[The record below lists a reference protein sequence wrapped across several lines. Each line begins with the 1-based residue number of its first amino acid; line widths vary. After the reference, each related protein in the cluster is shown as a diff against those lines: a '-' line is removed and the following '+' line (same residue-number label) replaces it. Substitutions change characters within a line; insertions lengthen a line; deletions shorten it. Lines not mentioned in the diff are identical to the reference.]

1 MKKKNEGITLIAL
14 VVTIIVLLI
23 LAGVSVSMLTG
34 QNGILTN
41 AAKAKENTDSA
52 SDLEYLQLK
61 ATASLMDYY
70 QGNDSVGEDEY
81 VLKKLAEDTE
91 NKITVNQTDKTL
103 EYNGKTYSIADIIG
117 NQSEKTKIENSNM
130 KQITVS
136 TVTAD
141 DTESKKLLSTGK
153 VRLVIE
159 ENDTSMRAA
168 IPNGFYY
175 VTGKPSTG
183 LVISDRYGDDDN
195 NSKGGNQFVWVP
207 CSGDKGV
214 TYETKLAEDWK
225 ANYSDKQWY
234 YTTIPSGYTDAGKR
248 MADWKD
254 DGGNATSVST
264 YGGFYIAR
272 FEAGVPS
279 DATEFYAS
287 SNGDKYE
294 TSGKKNTD
302 KYIPVSKKNNQS
314 WNYIS
319 QVNAK
324 TVSANMYKNSTSVT
338 SQLVDSYAWDTTVKW
353 MKGEDESF
361 VKNSSDKG
369 NYLNNATITDVTNGL
384 FAYHLYGTDLRTGAS
399 KTDTAYWRL
408 ATKYQK
414 GKYETGRVT
423 IRYRGNGTDDAPE
436 INQWSKISNFEFA
449 ESAYDT
455 QNYASFYIYK
465 ELATGASDKTKVRNV
480 YDMGGNMWEWTT
492 EVGDHSTTN
501 TDTTKTV
508 GNFAV
513 LRGGSLVYSGDDAPV
528 SRRGGSVR
536 ADVCDIGVG
545 FRVVL
550 YIQ

>member
-1 MKKKNEGITLIAL
+1 MLRNTLRRNKGITLIAL

-61 ATASLMDYY
+61 ATESLMDYY

-81 VLKKLAEDTE
+81 VLKKLAEDKGS
-91 NKITVNQTDKTL
+91 KITVNQAERTL
-103 EYNGKTYSIADIIG
+103 EYNGKKYNIVDIIG
-117 NQSEKTKIENSNM
+117 NESEKTKIENDNM

-136 TVTAD
+136 TVKD
-141 DTESKKLLSTGK
+141 NDTESKKLLSTGK
-153 VRLVIE
+153 VRLIIE
-159 ENDTSMRAA
+159 ENDTFMKAA

-214 TYETKLAEDWK
+214 TYEEKNGLAKTWK
-225 ANYSDKQWY
+225 DNYSSKQWW
-234 YTTIPSGYTDAGKR
+234 YTNYQSGTDSKGNGIYSPIKGSWS
-248 MADWKD
+248 DN
-254 DGGNATSVST
+254 GGNTASVDT

-279 DATEFYAS
+279 EAKEFYAS

-302 KYIPVSKKNNQS
+302 QYIPVSKKNNQC

-324 TVSANMYKNSTSVT
+324 TVSANMYKDSKVVT
-338 SQLVDSYAWDTTVKW
+338 SQLVDSYAWDTVVQW
-353 MKGEDESF
+353 M
-361 VKNSSDKG
+361 VKNDSYTGIGLDSSNWG
-369 NYLNNATITDVTNGL
+369 NYYNNDKIDLSNALYAAHRYGSRKNTSVNDYWTN
-384 FAYHLYGTDLRTGAS
+384 
-399 KTDTAYWRL
+399 
-408 ATKYQK
+408 ATKYIK
-414 GKYETGRVT
+414 GPIKSGAEAVTASTGPSKYEFAASTYDETNYNYT
-423 IRYRGNGTDDAPE
+423 IR
-436 INQWSKISNFEFA
+436 
-449 ESAYDT
+449 
-455 QNYASFYIYK
+455 K
-465 ELATGASDKTKVRNV
+465 ELATGSAKETKINNI
-480 YDMGGNMWEWTT
+480 YDMAGNMWEWTT
-492 EVGDHSTTN
+492 ETGNPDGTSTTR
-501 TDTTKTV
+501 
-508 GNFAV
+508 AV
-513 LRGGSLVYSGDDAPV
+513 
-528 SRRGGSVR
+528 RRGGSFNYYGSGYPVSGR
-536 ADVCDIGVG
+536 NGYSTVGDCGINFG

-550 YIQ
+550 YIQK

>member
-41 AAKAKENTDSA
+41 AAKAKESTDSA

-61 ATASLMDYY
+61 ATECLMDYY

-81 VLKKLAEDTE
+81 VLKKLAEDKGS
-91 NKITVNQTDKTL
+91 KITVHQAERTL
-103 EYNGKTYSIADIIG
+103 EYNGKKYNIVDIIG
-117 NQSEKTKIENSNM
+117 NESEKTKIENDNM

-136 TVTAD
+136 TVKDD

-159 ENDTSMRAA
+159 ENDTSMKAA

-214 TYETKLAEDWK
+214 IYEEKNGLAKTWK
-225 ANYSDKQWY
+225 DNYSSKQWW
-234 YTTIPSGYTDAGKR
+234 YTNYQSGTDSNGNGIYSPIKGS
-248 MADWKD
+248 WSD
-254 DGGNATSVST
+254 DGGKTSSVDT

-272 FEAGVPS
+272 YEAGVPS
-279 DATEFYAS
+279 NAPFYANT
-287 SNGDKYE
+287 NGAKYE
-294 TSGKKNTD
+294 TSSKKNTD
-302 KYIPVSKKNNQS
+302 QYIPVSKKNNQS

-319 QVNAK
+319 QANAK
-324 TVSANMYKNSTSVT
+324 TVSANMYKNSTVVT
-338 SQLVDSYAWDTTVKW
+338 SQLVDSYAWDTVVQW
-353 MKGEDESF
+353 M
-361 VKNSSDKG
+361 VKNESYRGIGLDSSNYG
-369 NYLNNATITDVTNGL
+369 NYYNNNKIDLSNALYAAHRYGARKNTSVNDYWTI
-384 FAYHLYGTDLRTGAS
+384 
-399 KTDTAYWRL
+399 
-408 ATKYQK
+408 ATKYIK
-414 GKYETGRVT
+414 GPIKSGGEAVTASTGPSKYEFAASTYDET
-423 IRYRGNGTDDAPE
+423 NYNYDIR
-436 INQWSKISNFEFA
+436 
-449 ESAYDT
+449 
-455 QNYASFYIYK
+455 K
-465 ELATGASDKTKVRNV
+465 ELATGSAKETKINNI
-480 YDMGGNMWEWTT
+480 YDMAGNMWEWTT
-492 EVGDHSTTN
+492 ETGNPDGTSTTR
-501 TDTTKTV
+501 
-508 GNFAV
+508 AV
-513 LRGGSLVYSGDDAPV
+513 LRGGSFRNNGSDCPV
-528 SRRGGSVR
+528 SSRHGGNDSGWSGS
-536 ADVCDIGVG
+536 INVG

>member
-41 AAKAKENTDSA
+41 AAKAKESTDSA

-61 ATASLMDYY
+61 ATECLMDYY

-81 VLKKLAEDTE
+81 VLKKLAEDKGG
-91 NKITVNQTDKTL
+91 KITVNQAERTL
-103 EYNGKTYSIADIIG
+103 EYNGKKYNIVDIIG
-117 NQSEKTKIENSNM
+117 NESEKTKIENDNM

-136 TVTAD
+136 TVKDD

-153 VRLVIE
+153 VRLIIE
-159 ENDTSMRAA
+159 ENDTSMKAA

-214 TYETKLAEDWK
+214 TYEEKNGLAKTWK
-225 ANYSDKQWY
+225 DNYSSKQWW
-234 YTTIPSGYTDAGKR
+234 YTNYQSGTDSKGNGIYSPIKGS
-248 MADWKD
+248 WSD
-254 DGGNATSVST
+254 DGGKTSSVDT

-272 FEAGVPS
+272 YEAGVPS
-279 DATEFYAS
+279 NAPFYANTS
-287 SNGDKYE
+287 GAKYE
-294 TSGKKNTD
+294 TSSKKNTD
-302 KYIPVSKKNNQS
+302 QYIPVSKKNNQS

-324 TVSANMYKNSTSVT
+324 TVSSNMYKDSKVVT
-338 SQLVDSYAWDTTVKW
+338 SQLVDSYAWDTIVQW
-353 MKGEDESF
+353 MEKNDSYKGIGLD
-361 VKNSSDKG
+361 SSNYG
-369 NYLNNATITDVTNGL
+369 NYYNNDKIDLSNALYAAHRYGARKNTSVNDYWTI
-384 FAYHLYGTDLRTGAS
+384 
-399 KTDTAYWRL
+399 
-408 ATKYQK
+408 ATKYIK
-414 GKYETGRVT
+414 GPIKSGGEAVTASTGPSKYEFAASTYDET
-423 IRYRGNGTDDAPE
+423 NYNYDIR
-436 INQWSKISNFEFA
+436 
-449 ESAYDT
+449 
-455 QNYASFYIYK
+455 K
-465 ELATGASDKTKVRNV
+465 ELATGSAKETKINNI
-480 YDMGGNMWEWTT
+480 YDMAGNMWEWTT
-492 EVGDHSTTN
+492 ETGNPDGTSTTR
-501 TDTTKTV
+501 
-508 GNFAV
+508 AV
-513 LRGGSLVYSGDDAPV
+513 LRGGSFHNYGSGYPV
-528 SRRGGSVR
+528 SGRTGYSSVG
-536 ADVCDIGVG
+536 DYGVNIG